1 MEQLF
6 DPAFYDE
13 EIAAAR
19 TWLEANAL
27 ALSLATLAQAL
38 VVGLAFYAARLAAPR
53 LRPMLARI
61 ARGRFEPQIV
71 RLTRAVEPLALPIVW
86 LVLLWLAVL
95 LASGANLPFQVMKTV
110 VSLLT
115 AWVVIRFISAL
126 VRDPLW
132 SRFLA
137 VIVWLIAALS
147 ILGLLAP
154 TMATL
159 DSVAINMD
167 ELRVS
172 ALTVVK
178 AVLSLA
184 LLLWIAT
191 LAGRVLEQR
200 ITSVVTLT
208 PSIQVLITKLLKI
221 VLVVIAVFVALRS
234 VGIDLTAFAVLTGTI
249 GVGIGFGLQ
258 KMVSNFVS
266 GITILIDKSIKPGDV
281 LVVGDSYGRVQSLGA
296 RYVSVIT
303 RDGIE
308 YLIPN
313 EELVTQQV
321 INWSYSSDQIRLKVP
336 IGIDYGADV
345 RKAIALCVESAGQVE
360 RVLKHPPPVCNLKS
374 FGDNAV
380 ELELRFWI
388 RDPMNGVSNVKSEVL
403 LHIWDRFH
411 EHGIDYPYPQRDV
424 HVRGPVEVRVQGTD
438 GAGTAGGAK
447 A

>member
-1 MEQLF
+1 MEQLV
-6 DPAFYDE
+6 DPAYYAE

-19 TWLEANAL
+19 RWLEANAL
-27 ALSLATLAQAL
+27 ALSLATLGQAL

-53 LRPMLARI
+53 LKPMLARA

-71 RLTRAVEPLALPIVW
+71 RLTRALEPLALPIVW

-137 VIVWLIAALS
+137 VVIWMIAALS

-159 DSVAINMD
+159 DSVAINLGG
-167 ELRVS
+167 LRVS

-234 VGIDLTAFAVLTGTI
+234 VGIDLTAFAVLTGAI

-266 GITILIDKSIKPGDV
+266 GITILLDKSIKPGDV

-303 RDGIE
+303 RDGVE

-313 EELVTQQV
+313 EDLVTQQV
-321 INWSYSSDQIRLKVP
+321 INWSYSSDQVRLKVP
-336 IGIDYGADV
+336 IGIPYEADV
-345 RKAIALCVESAGQVE
+345 RQAIALCVESAGQVE
-360 RVLKHPPPVCNLKS
+360 RVLKHPAPVCNLKG

-380 ELELRFWI
+380 DLELRFWI
-388 RDPMNGVSNVKSEVL
+388 HDPMNGVANVKSEVL
-403 LHIWDRFH
+403 LQIWDRFRA
-411 EHGIDYPYPQRDV
+411 HGFEFPFPQREV
-424 HVRGPVEVRVQGTD
+424 HIATPVEVRVRGAH
-438 GAGTAGGAK
+438 GAGEADAPR

>member
-1 MEQLF
+1 MEQLI
-6 DPAFYDE
+6 DPAYYAE
-13 EIAAAR
+13 EVAAAR
-19 TWLEANAL
+19 RWLEANAV
-27 ALSLATLAQAL
+27 AVGVTTLVQLL
-38 VVGLAFYAARLAAPR
+38 VIGLAFYAARLGAPR
-53 LRPMLARI
+53 LRAMLAKT

-71 RLTRAVEPLALPIVW
+71 RLTRALEPLALPIIW
-86 LVLLWLAVL
+86 LALLWLAVL
-95 LASGANLPFQVMKTV
+95 LASGFNLPLQVMKTV

-115 AWVVIRFISAL
+115 AWVIIRFTSAL

-132 SRFLA
+132 SRFIA
-137 VIVWLIAALS
+137 VVAWVIAALS

-154 TMATL
+154 TMAAL
-159 DSVAINMD
+159 DSVAINMG

-234 VGIDLTAFAVLTGTI
+234 VGIDLTAFAVLTGAI

-266 GITILIDKSIKPGDV
+266 GITILLDKSIKPGDV
-281 LVVGDSYGRVQSLGA
+281 LVVGDSYGRVASLGA
-296 RYVSVIT
+296 RYVSLIT
-303 RDGIE
+303 RDGVE
-308 YLIPN
+308 FLIPN

-321 INWSYSSDQIRLKVP
+321 INWSYSSDQVRLKVP
-336 IGIDYGADV
+336 VGIDYSSDV
-345 RKAIALCVESAGQVE
+345 RRAMALCVEAAQQVE
-360 RVLKHPPPVCNLKS
+360 RVLKHPAPVCLLKG
-374 FGDNAV
+374 FGDNSV
-380 ELELRFWI
+380 DLELRFWI
-388 RDPMNGVSNVKSEVL
+388 HDPMNGVSNVKSEVM
-403 LHIWDRFH
+403 LHIWDSFH
-411 EHGIDYPYPQRDV
+411 ANRIAFPYPQQDL
-424 HVRGPVEVRVQGTD
+424 HFKTPLEVRMRE
-438 GAGTAGGAK
+438 AGESQA
-447 A
+447 

>member
-6 DPAFYDE
+6 DPAFYGE

-19 TWLEANAL
+19 RWLEENAL
-27 ALSLATLAQAL
+27 ALSVVTLAQVL
-38 VVGLAFYAARLAAPR
+38 VVGLAFLAARQSAPR
-53 LRPMLARI
+53 LRTVLART

-71 RLTRAVEPLALPIVW
+71 RLTRAVEPLTLPIVW
-86 LVLLWLAVL
+86 LLTLWLAVL
-95 LASGANLPFQVMKTV
+95 LASGAGLPLQLMKTV

-115 AWVVIRFISAL
+115 AWVIIRFTSAL

-132 SRFLA
+132 SRFVA
-137 VIVWLIAALS
+137 IIVWVIAALS

-159 DSVAINMD
+159 DSVAVNLGD
-167 ELRVS
+167 LRVS

-191 LAGRVLEQR
+191 FAGRVLERR

-208 PSIQVLITKLLKI
+208 PSLQVLISKLLKI
-221 VLVVIAVFVALRS
+221 VLAVIAVVVALRS
-234 VGIDLTAFAVLTGTI
+234 VGIDLTAFAVLTGAI

-266 GITILIDKSIKPGDV
+266 GITILLDKSIKPGDV
-281 LVVGDSYGRVQSLGA
+281 LVVGDTYGRVHSLGA

-303 RDGIE
+303 RDGSE
-308 YLIPN
+308 FLIPN
-313 EELVTQQV
+313 EDLVTQQV

-336 IGIDYGADV
+336 IGISYDADV
-345 RKAIALCVESAGQVE
+345 RQAIALCLESAGVVE
-360 RVLKHPPPVCNLKS
+360 RVLKQPAPVCILKG

-380 ELELRFWI
+380 DLELRFWI
-388 RDPMNGVSNVKSEVL
+388 QDPMNGVSNVKSEVL

-411 EHGIDYPYPQRDV
+411 AHGIEYPFPQRDV
-424 HVRGPVEVRVQGTD
+424 HIRAPVEVRVRGVD
-438 GAGTAGGAK
+438 GVAETGGAK
-447 A
+447 T